1 MSALTRE
8 QQTIEGA
15 LKLINREVW
24 VVTAQAAYGILR
36 GQRGG
41 LTATWVSQAS
51 LDPQRPVMV
60 VGIAPNH
67 FTAELIDASKCFALH
82 LLNYDQTEMALDFA
96 IGSGRT
102 RDKLMKYDL
111 LVGASGT
118 PILRECL
125 AWFDCRVIDRHDTG
139 DRIYYWA
146 EVLDGGKTFTAR
158 DSENHP
164 LREQELFT
172 AATSEQKQALR
183 RNLVADLELQS
194 ALAEKWRAG
203 LAVPE

>member
-8 QQTIEGA
+8 QQSIEGA

-24 VVTAQAAYGILR
+24 VVTAQACYGILR

-51 LDPQRPVMV
+51 LDPRRPVMIA
-60 VGIAPNH
+60 GIAPNH
-67 FTAELIDASKCFALH
+67 FTAELIDASQCFALH
-82 LLNYDQTEMALDFA
+82 LLNFDQTDMALDFA
-96 IGSGRT
+96 IGSGRS
-102 RDKLMKYDL
+102 RDKLINYDL
-111 LVGASGT
+111 LVGSTGT

-125 AWFDCRVIDRHDTG
+125 AWFDCRVIDRRDTG

-146 EVLDGGKTFTAR
+146 EVLDGGKTFAAR

-164 LREQELFT
+164 LREQELFA
-172 AATSEQKQALR
+172 AATSEQKQSLR
-183 RNLVADLELQS
+183 QNLVADLETQS
-194 ALAEKWRAG
+194 ALVVKWRAG
-203 LAVPE
+203 LAVHE

>member
-1 MSALTRE
+1 MPQLTRE
-8 QQTIEGA
+8 QQTIESA
-15 LKLINREVW
+15 FKLVNREVW
-24 VVTAQAAYGILR
+24 VVTAQGTHGILR

-60 VGIAPNH
+60 IGIAPNH
-67 FTAELIDASKCFALH
+67 FTAELIDASHCFALH
-82 LLNYDQTEMALDFA
+82 LLNYDQTPMALDFA

-102 RDKLMKYDL
+102 RDKLINYDL
-111 LVGASGT
+111 LVGSTGT

-125 AWFDCRVIDRHDTG
+125 AWFDCRVIDRHGTG

-146 EVLDGGKTFTAR
+146 EVLDGGKTFAAR
-158 DSENHP
+158 ASENHP
-164 LREQELFT
+164 LREQELFQ

-183 RNLVADLELQS
+183 RNLVADMEIQS
-194 ALAEKWRAG
+194 ALVDKWRAQ
-203 LAVPE
+203 LVLPE

>member
-1 MSALTRE
+1 MPQLTRE

-15 LKLINREVW
+15 FKLLNREVW
-24 VVTAQAAYGILR
+24 VVTAQGAHGILR

-41 LTATWVSQAS
+41 LTASWVSQAS

-60 VGIAPNH
+60 AGIAPNH
-67 FTAELIDASKCFALH
+67 FTAELIEASGCFALH
-82 LLNYDQTEMALDFA
+82 LLNFDQTSMALDFA

-102 RDKLMKYDL
+102 RDKLIKYDL

-118 PILRECL
+118 PILKECL
-125 AWFDCRVIDRHDTG
+125 AWFDCRVIDRRETG

-146 EVLDGGKTFTAR
+146 EVLDGGKTFAAR

-164 LREQELFT
+164 LREQELFE

-183 RNLVADLELQS
+183 RNLVADIEIQS
-194 ALAEKWRAG
+194 ALVEKWRAQ
-203 LAVPE
+203 LTPTE

>member
-41 LTATWVSQAS
+41 LTATWVSNAS

-60 VGIAPNH
+60 AGIAPNH
-67 FTAELIDASKCFALH
+67 FTAELIDASQCFALH

-102 RDKLMKYDL
+102 RDKLIKYDL

-146 EVLDGGKTFTAR
+146 ELLDGGKTFAAR

-164 LREQELFT
+164 LREQELFA

>member
-1 MSALTRE
+1 MPELTRE
-8 QQTIEGA
+8 LQAIEGA
-15 LKLINREVW
+15 LKLLNREVW
-24 VVTAQAAYGILR
+24 VVTAQATTGILQ

-41 LTATWVSQAS
+41 LTASWVSQAS

-67 FTAELIDASKCFALH
+67 FTAELIEASGCFALH
-82 LLNYDQTEMALDFA
+82 LLNFDQTSLALDFA

-102 RDKLMKYDL
+102 RDKLIKYDL

-118 PILRECL
+118 PILKECL
-125 AWFDCRVIDRHDTG
+125 AWFDCRVIDRRETG
-139 DRIYYWA
+139 DRIYFWA
-146 EVLDGGKTFTAR
+146 EVLDGGKTFAAR

-164 LREQELFT
+164 LREQELFD

-183 RNLVADLELQS
+183 RNLVADMEIQS
-194 ALAEKWRAG
+194 ALVEKWRAG

>member
-1 MSALTRE
+1 MPELTRE

-15 LKLINREVW
+15 LKLVNREVW

-41 LTATWVSQAS
+41 LTATWVSQGS
-51 LDPQRPVMV
+51 IDPQRPVMV
-60 VGIAPNH
+60 AGIAPNH
-67 FTAELIDASKCFALH
+67 FTAELIDASQSFALH
-82 LLNYDQTEMALDFA
+82 LLNFDQTSMALDFA

-102 RDKLMKYDL
+102 RDKLIKYDL

-125 AWFDCRVIDRHDTG
+125 AWFDCRVIDRRETG

-158 DSENHP
+158 DTENHP
-164 LREQELFT
+164 LLEQELFA

-183 RNLVADLELQS
+183 RNLVADMETQS
-194 ALAEKWRAG
+194 ALVEKWRAS
-203 LAVPE
+203 LAKRE